1 MPADLTTTNV
11 LLGIIATVSVL
22 EALVVVGLLAG
33 GVMMFR
39 RMMGAVARIEAHQ
52 IAPATKR
59 VNEILDDVKS
69 VTEMAKRAA
78 GHADRVTG
86 WWRVFRGT
94 SL

>member
-11 LLGIIATVSVL
+11 LLGILATVTVL
-22 EALVVVGLLAG
+22 EALVVIGLVVG

-39 RMMGAVARIEAHQ
+39 RMMGTVARIEEHQ
-52 IAPATKR
+52 IAPAAKR
-59 VNEILDDVKS
+59 VNEILDDVKT
-69 VTEMAKRAA
+69 VTVVAKRAA

-94 SL
+94 